1 MTRKYTREE
10 LNLAGIHDL
19 RDVLRSLG
27 GVPRT
32 NKKEELI
39 QQIISIQNCEIVPKR
54 SNRGRKPL
62 SFKFI
67 TPSEDAPV
75 VGKVNDVK
83 SNALSFLQ
91 GDDSAKPT
99 VSGIPVGESVLIG
112 DPIVSGVFESC
123 PDGYG
128 FLRVHNC
135 DNSPKDAFVSPVL
148 VKKYNLRDGDFIKGQ
163 SKKNDGNKAAA
174 ISEIFTL
181 NGEPPVESR
190 RRVDFDDLVPH
201 YPTERYTLSSGQN
214 STDYSIRCL
223 DLFAPIGM
231 GQRGLIV
238 APPKAGKTTL
248 LKKIANAVTLN
259 YPHTYLITVL
269 IDERPEE
276 VTDMRESVGGEVV
289 ASNFDE
295 SVEHHIKLA
304 ELALNR
310 AKRLVESGKDVF
322 ILLDSITKLARAYN
336 AIAPSSGKT
345 LTGGIDVSALQSP
358 KKFFGAARNIVNGGS
373 LTIVA
378 TALIDTGSKMDE
390 VIYEEFKGTG
400 NMEIHLSRELSER
413 RIFPAIDLF
422 RSGTRKDELLLS
434 EQELTC
440 ATQIRRLLQNDKRAS
455 EYVLD
460 VMSKTA
466 DNDEFVQRVPSL
478 LKMAN
483 LK

>member
-1 MTRKYTREE
+1 MQKYTLDE
-10 LNLAGIHDL
+10 LKATGIHNLRNIL
-19 RDVLRSLG
+19 RDMG
-27 GVPRT
+27 GVPGT
-32 NKKEELI
+32 EKKAELI
-39 QQIISIQNCEIVPKR
+39 RQITAIQNQEAVPQR
-54 SNRGRKPL
+54 TNRGRKPL
-62 SFKFI
+62 DFKHV
-67 TPSEDAPV
+67 TQSGSSENFKGVAFMQDEELAR
-75 VGKVNDVK
+75 
-83 SNALSFLQ
+83 AF
-91 GDDSAKPT
+91 SA
-99 VSGIPVGESVLIG
+99 GAAANGESVLIG
-112 DPIVSGVFESC
+112 DPIVCGVYESC

-128 FLRVHNC
+128 FLRVHNY

-148 VKKYNLRDGDFIKGQ
+148 VKKFNLRDGDFIKGQ

-181 NGEPPVESR
+181 NGEVPVENSR
-190 RRVDFDDLVPH
+190 RIEFDDLIPH
-201 YPTERYTLSSGQN
+201 YPTERYTLSEGYAQN
-214 STDYSIRCL
+214 DYSIRCL
-223 DLFAPIGM
+223 DLFAPIGK

-248 LKKIANAVTLN
+248 LKKIANSICAN
-259 YPHTYLITVL
+259 YPATHLITLL

-276 VTDMRESVGGEVV
+276 VTDIRESVGGEVV
-289 ASNFDE
+289 SSTFDE
-295 SVEHHIKLA
+295 SVEHHVKLA

-310 AKRLVESGKDVF
+310 AKRLVENGKDVF

-345 LTGGIDVSALQSP
+345 LTGGIDISALQSP

-373 LTIVA
+373 LTIIA

-434 EQELTC
+434 GEELNC
-440 ATQIRRLLQNDKRAS
+440 VNRIRRLLQNDKRAS
-455 EYVLD
+455 ESMLD
-460 VMSKTA
+460 MMAKTA
-466 DNDEFVQRVPSL
+466 DNEDFVQRVPEW
-478 LKMAN
+478 LKMVSPN
-483 LK
+483 RP